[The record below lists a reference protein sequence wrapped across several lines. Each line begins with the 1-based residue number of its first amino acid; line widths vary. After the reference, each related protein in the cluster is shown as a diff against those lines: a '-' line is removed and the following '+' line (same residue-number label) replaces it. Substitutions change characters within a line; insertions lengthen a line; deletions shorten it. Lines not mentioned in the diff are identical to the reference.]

1 MNIVWGDKL
10 LWLLPFIIDESMYHS
25 TALIYVSNNIAC
37 AIIILNCLDWI
48 PVANRMETGW
58 KYIYRSVLLQRRLP
72 RTGWIKDSHQ
82 TLKRKNHTTK
92 LSRGGDSSLLQTKVS
107 LLKSI
112 TLNSTVKYVSY
123 ILITCGFL
131 WSRRKKPFVLTTL
144 FDIFD
149 KIKLIIW
156 QSYR

>member
-1 MNIVWGDKL
+1 M
-10 LWLLPFIIDESMYHS
+10 
-25 TALIYVSNNIAC
+25 
-37 AIIILNCLDWI
+37 
-48 PVANRMETGW
+48 
-58 KYIYRSVLLQRRLP
+58 
-72 RTGWIKDSHQ
+72 
-82 TLKRKNHTTK
+82 TK

-131 WSRRKKPFVLTTL
+131 WSRRKKPFFLTTL

-149 KIKLIIW
+149 KIKLII
-156 QSYR
+156 